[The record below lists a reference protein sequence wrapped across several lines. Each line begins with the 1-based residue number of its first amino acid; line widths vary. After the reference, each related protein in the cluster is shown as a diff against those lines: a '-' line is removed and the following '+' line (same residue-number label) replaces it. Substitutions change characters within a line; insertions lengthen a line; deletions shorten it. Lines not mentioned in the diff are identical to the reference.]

1 MALPQQ
7 PALSPAASDLTHIVK
22 VQLTTGLLLAAIAF
36 PWVSPLSWGPNP
48 DMLQRLGTA
57 GSCALFLLVWAVGGH
72 RMPRASLVATVAWGW
87 LLAALLSACMALVQ
101 YFGAVDPGWS
111 DWIMQTT
118 QGTAFANLRQR
129 NQFATLTSIGL
140 LSLLWLAHRPADA
153 APLAPP
159 ALRTAALGAAV
170 LLLAGG
176 NAASSSRTGALQWIL
191 IAAVAWFWS
200 RRSIDAGKSTAWRWS
215 LWALA
220 AYLAANVALPY
231 ALQSLT
237 GQVPA
242 NAFARFSEDAGSQS
256 RMILWANVMEL
267 ITVHPWTG
275 WGWGE
280 LKFAHFMH
288 PYAGA
293 RFSEILDNAH
303 NLPLQLAVELGL
315 PAATL
320 LCGGALVL
328 AARAKPW
335 RAQHPT
341 TQLAW
346 GVLLVIG
353 LHSLLEYPL
362 WYGPFQVAALLAVGM
377 LCTTQRLQGS
387 GLQRNG
393 LRLVACGLAGALI
406 AITAFTGW
414 EYSRVSQLY
423 IHPQARSPELKDNTY
438 EKVKDAV
445 LFRSAVQFAYVTT
458 TPVTPETARA
468 LYTAALQTMHYSP
481 EPRVIEVLLESAAL
495 LGFESPLTAHI
506 RERGQVVYPPR

>member
-1 MALPQQ
+1 M
-7 PALSPAASDLTHIVK
+7 
-22 VQLTTGLLLAAIAF
+22 GL
-36 PWVSPLSWGPNP
+36 
-48 DMLQRLGTA
+48 
-57 GSCALFLLVWAVGGH
+57 
-72 RMPRASLVATVAWGW
+72 
-87 LLAALLSACMALVQ
+87 
-101 YFGAVDPGWS
+101 
-111 DWIMQTT
+111 
-118 QGTAFANLRQR
+118 
-129 NQFATLTSIGL
+129 
-140 LSLLWLAHRPADA
+140 
-153 APLAPP
+153 
-159 ALRTAALGAAV
+159 
-170 LLLAGG
+170 
-176 NAASSSRTGALQWIL
+176 
-191 IAAVAWFWS
+191 
-200 RRSIDAGKSTAWRWS
+200 
-215 LWALA
+215 
-220 AYLAANVALPY
+220 
-231 ALQSLT
+231 
-237 GQVPA
+237 
-242 NAFARFSEDAGSQS
+242 
-256 RMILWANVMEL
+256 
-267 ITVHPWTG
+267 
-275 WGWGE
+275 GE

-362 WYGPFQVAALLAVGM
+362 WYGPFQVATLLAVGM
-377 LCTTQRLQGS
+377 LCTPQRLQGS
-387 GLQRNG
+387 CMQRNG

-423 IHPQARSPELKDNTY
+423 MHPQARSPELKDNTY

-458 TPVTPETARA
+458 TPVTPETAHA
-468 LYTAALQTMHYSP
+468 LYTAAMQTMHYSP

-495 LGFESPLTAHI
+495 LGLESPLTAHI

>member
-1 MALPQQ
+1 MTLRAKLGAVALCAVAVLPWVFYADGG
-7 PALSPAASDLTHIVK
+7 PSVTVARWALALVCSGVLLFTWPHGRPLLRASVLVAALCTCVLGL
-22 VQLTTGLLLAAIAF
+22 VQYLGGAAHLA
-36 PWVSPLSWGPNP
+36 PWVSPAN
-48 DMLQRLGTA
+48 A
-57 GSCALFLLVWAVGGH
+57 GLFLG
-72 RMPRASLVATVAWGW
+72 
-87 LLAALLSACMALVQ
+87 
-101 YFGAVDPGWS
+101 
-111 DWIMQTT
+111 
-118 QGTAFANLRQR
+118 NLRQP
-129 NQFATLTSIGL
+129 NQAATLMNMGL
-140 LSLLWLAHRPADA
+140 AVVLLGAVRA
-153 APLAPP
+153 
-159 ALRTAALGAAV
+159 RTWHPSGHSAALTATA
-170 LLLAGG
+170 LLALGVSLTG
-176 NAASSSRTGALQWIL
+176 SRTGMLQLGMVFAAIAWWGRRGPRSGAGRWHLPLALC
-191 IAAVAWFWS
+191 AFVCGAVVMPWF
-200 RRSIDAGKSTAWRWS
+200 IDAEPLGRTA
-215 LWALA
+215 
-220 AYLAANVALPY
+220 V
-231 ALQSLT
+231 
-237 GQVPA
+237 
-242 NAFARFSEDAGSQS
+242 S
-256 RMILWANVMEL
+256 RMLEASEACSSRLVLWSNVL
-267 ITVHPWTG
+267 DLVAQRPWLG

-280 LKFAHFMH
+280 LDYAHYIT
-288 PYAGA
+288 PYVGP
-293 RFSEILDNAH
+293 RFCDILDNAH

-328 AARAKPW
+328 AVRAKPW

-341 TQLAW
+341 AQLAW

-377 LCTTQRLQGS
+377 LCTPQRLQGS

-481 EPRVIEVLLESAAL
+481 EPRVIEVLLESAAM
-495 LGFESPLTAHI
+495 LGLESPLTAHI

>member
-1 MALPQQ
+1 MALPPQ
-7 PALSPAASDLTHIVK
+7 PALSPVAPDLTHIVK

-36 PWVSPLSWGPNP
+36 PWVSPLAWGPNP

-57 GSCALFLLVWAVGGH
+57 GCCALFLLAWALGGH
-72 RMPRASLVATVAWGW
+72 HMPRARLVATVAWGW
-87 LLAALLSACMALVQ
+87 LLAALLSAGMAWVQ
-101 YFGAVDPGWS
+101 YFGALDPGWS
-111 DWIMQTT
+111 DWIMQTA

-140 LSLLWLAHRPADA
+140 LSLLWLAHRPVDA
-153 APLAPP
+153 APLATP
-159 ALRTAALGAAV
+159 ALRTAALAAAV

-191 IAAVAWFWS
+191 IAAVVWFWNRNPTS
-200 RRSIDAGKSTAWRWS
+200 SDTNTGWRWS
-215 LWALA
+215 LWALG
-220 AYLAANVALPY
+220 AYLLANLALPY
-231 ALQSLT
+231 ALQTLT

-242 NAFARFSEDAGSQS
+242 NAFARFSENAGTQS

-280 LKFAHFMH
+280 LKFAHFMY

-315 PAATL
+315 PATAL
-320 LCGGALVL
+320 LCGGVLVL

-335 RAQHPT
+335 RAQQPT
-341 TQLAW
+341 AQLAW

-377 LCTTQRLQGS
+377 LCTTQHQQEA
-387 GLQRNG
+387 GLPRTG
-393 LRLVACGLAGALI
+393 LRWVACGLAGALM

-423 IHPQARSPELKDNTY
+423 LHPQVRSPELKDNTY

-458 TPVTPETARA
+458 TPVTPETARE
-468 LYTAALQTMHYSP
+468 LYAAALQTMHYSP
-481 EPRVIEVLLESAAL
+481 EPKVIEVLLESAAM
-495 LGFESPLTAHI
+495 LGLESPLTAHI